1 MTKAPRSI
9 RSHLIHKE
17 RLDFLHYTL
26 GLLRNRPLAIF
37 LPRNLLKVI
46 QSFYVK
52 RTSWSDNLNNQISE
66 EVFNHLVGLS
76 ALELNPDE
84 AEYLRQQLNQQL
96 QVIEQLK
103 AIELDENVPAN
114 LHGISYDRLDFL
126 PIREDILKPYSDP
139 QSILSQAPQTQDGYL
154 IVPDIPHT
162 TL

>member
-1 MTKAPRSI
+1 M
-9 RSHLIHKE
+9 
-17 RLDFLHYTL
+17 
-26 GLLRNRPLAIF
+26 
-37 LPRNLLKVI
+37 
-46 QSFYVK
+46 
-52 RTSWSDNLNNQISE
+52 NNQISE

-114 LHGISYDRLDFL
+114 LHGISYDRLDSL